1 MLNRDKWEQSETA
14 YSITWQI
21 VYKGSEKPKGKDRK
35 RQKKQKW
42 MERERKRWEGVKRAA
57 SKERKREAPWS
68 YFIADSKR
76 VVWQAHRELLY

>member
-35 RQKKQKW
+35 RQKKAKVNG
-42 MERERKRWEGVKRAA
+42 ERE
-57 SKERKREAPWS
+57 KEMRRGQKGSE
-68 YFIADSKR
+68 
-76 VVWQAHRELLY
+76 